1 MTSSRSGMIAL
12 DRLISSVRTCAIRF
26 FRRHRAFAR
35 GHHSAMTIPWITSS
49 GTSILFGRPAWLVLI
64 PVLALAIH
72 LWSRRSLAGLGRWRR
87 RLAVAVRLVV
97 MSLVVASLAEPQI
110 VWKNDRLTTLY
121 LVDLSQSVPREKIE
135 PMLNFVRQSTLEHR
149 GPEDLTGMIVFGKN
163 ARVEVPP
170 GPAEIRFLGVESSLD
185 TDNTDLAGAL
195 RLAMGSFPEDSA
207 RRIVLISD
215 GNQNRGNAFEQAL
228 QAKAQNIQIDV
239 LPVDYNYDNDQE
251 VLVEKVSLPSD
262 VKVGETVN
270 LNVVLR
276 ATAPAKGRLQV
287 FQIDAKGG
295 RTPAP
300 GNEQPLPIELPRGVS
315 VFSMKQIITEAS
327 FYRFSAEFIPDADT
341 VDRRAVNNIA
351 EGFTQARGESRVLL
365 IESKRGENAGLV
377 EALREK
383 KINVDVLLAP
393 TIDGGGDV
401 GGDQLPTD
409 IGQLQP
415 YDAVILGNVPK
426 DSFSAGQ
433 IALLERNVHDMGA
446 GLVMLGGD
454 ASFGAGGWRNTPVE
468 KALPVDMEI
477 KSLKVAGKGALVMIM
492 HASEIAEGNYWQKV
506 IAQEALKTLSPM
518 DMAGMLHWMGTES
531 WLFTLRNIEGNRDIM
546 LRAIDRMSPG
556 DMPDFDPSLMMAARA
571 LQQSD
576 AASRLVIV
584 ISDGD
589 PTPPSN
595 RAIQALTQAR
605 AQVTTVLTAA
615 HGNDIQGLRTMQDLA
630 NKTKGRFYNVTNPR
644 ALPRIYQKETR
655 MISRPLIYERG
666 DPWNVNV
673 VSSTEPIQGLPTNY
687 PPINGLV
694 LTSLKESELVECP
707 IQSPQPTGQVNP
719 LLAHWTYG
727 LGRSVAFT
735 SDAGFKWTQGW
746 RNWDQ
751 YAAFWSQVIR
761 WCMRPTDDGALTMTL
776 RREDGKIKVA
786 VDALDKRQQ
795 FLNFL
800 QIQGALVRP
809 SSVAAAGGPAADTN
823 QLKLVQTAPGRYE
836 ATIDD
841 VEARGNYFVSLAY
854 SGPDG
859 SKGVISSGL
868 SVPYSEEYKEL
879 RSNPDELES
888 LARITNGEVYSWK
901 TKGDVI
907 DLNATVAAANSFRR
921 DDMTKPASGYSDLW
935 PSLLAAAAFV
945 FLTDVGVR
953 RLAPDL
959 SNVVAFWQ
967 RLTGGDAPRSVADD
981 PAAHL
986 GRLKESKSAASAA
999 QPRRSQDDRQPE
1011 DFADKLARQAAANAS
1026 TPSTAAPS
1034 PKPDRPA
1041 ASTVPESAQP
1051 DAAESY
1057 TGRLLAAKRKVWEEK
1072 DKDAT

>member
-1 MTSSRSGMIAL
+1 
-12 DRLISSVRTCAIRF
+12 
-26 FRRHRAFAR
+26 
-35 GHHSAMTIPWITSS
+35 MTIPWFTSAN
-49 GTSILFGRPAWLVLI
+49 TSILFGRPFWLVLVPI
-64 PVLALAIH
+64 LALLVH
-72 LWSRRSLAGLGRWRR
+72 FWSRRSLAGLGRWRR
-87 RLAVAVRLVV
+87 RIAVATRLAVVT
-97 MSLVVASLAEPQI
+97 LVVAALAEPQI
-110 VWKNDRLTTLY
+110 VRLNDRLSTLF
-121 LVDLSQSVPREKIE
+121 LVDLSQSIPREKIE

-149 GPEDLTGMIVFGKN
+149 GADDLAGMLVFGKN
-163 ARVEVPP
+163 AKVEVPP
-170 GPAEIRFLGVESSLD
+170 GPSEIRFLGVESALD
-185 TDNTDLAGAL
+185 TDNTDMAGAL

-228 QAKAQNIQIDV
+228 QARAQNIQIDV
-239 LPVDYNYDNDQE
+239 LPIVYDYGNDQE
-251 VLVEKVSLPSD
+251 VLVEKVSLPAD

-276 ATAPAKGRLQV
+276 ATAPAKGRLQI
-287 FQIDAKGG
+287 FRIDARGG

-315 VFSMKQIITEAS
+315 VFGLKQLISEAS

-341 VDRRAVNNIA
+341 VDRRAVNNVA

-365 IESKRGENAGLV
+365 IESRRGEHAALV
-377 EALREK
+377 EALRDK
-383 KINVDVLLAP
+383 KIQVDVLLAP

-446 GLVMLGGD
+446 GLVMLGGET
-454 ASFGAGGWRNTPVE
+454 SFGAGGWRNTPVE

-477 KSLKVAGKGALVMIM
+477 KSLKVTGKGALVMIM

-531 WLFTLRNIEGNRDIM
+531 WLFTLKTIEGNREIM
-546 LRAIDRMSPG
+546 LRAIDRMTPG

-589 PTPPSN
+589 PTPPSS
-595 RAIQALTQAR
+595 RAIQALTQAKV
-605 AQVTTVLTAA
+605 QVTTVMTAA

-655 MISRPLIYERG
+655 MISRPLIFEKG
-666 DPWNVNV
+666 DPWAITVAG
-673 VSSTEPIQGLPTNY
+673 STEPIQGLPTNF

-694 LTSLKESELVECP
+694 LTSLKESELVESP
-707 IQSPQPTGQVNP
+707 LISPQPTGQVNP

-735 SDAGFKWTQGW
+735 SDAGFKWAQGW

-761 WCMRPTDDGALTMTL
+761 WCMRPTDNGNLAMSL
-776 RREDGKIKVA
+776 RREDGKIKVS
-786 VDALDKRQQ
+786 VDALDKSQQ

-800 QIQGALVRP
+800 QIQGAVVRP
-809 SSVAAAGGPAADTN
+809 GGATGPND

-841 VEARGNYFVSLAY
+841 VETRGNYFVSLAY

-859 SKGVISSGL
+859 SKGVVSSGV
-868 SVPYSEEYKEL
+868 SVPYSEEYREL
-879 RSNPDELES
+879 RSNPDELEN
-888 LARITNGEVYSWK
+888 LARITSGEVYSWK
-901 TKGDVI
+901 TRGDVI
-907 DLNATVAAANSFRR
+907 DLGATVNASNPFRR
-921 DDMTKPASGYSDLW
+921 DEMTRPASGYTDIW
-935 PSLLAAAAFV
+935 PSLLAAAAFL

-953 RLAPDL
+953 RLAPDFSNL
-959 SNVVAFWQ
+959 SAWLQ
-967 RLTGGDAPRSVADD
+967 RLRGADASATVDD

-986 GRLKESKSAASAA
+986 GRLREARSAVTST
-999 QPRRSQDDRQPE
+999 QPRRRDEAESGE
-1011 DFADKLARQAAANAS
+1011 DFSERLARQANAPAAAR
-1026 TPSTAAPS
+1026 PAPAAPTAETGS
-1034 PKPDRPA
+1034 PASGSARPA
-1041 ASTVPESAQP
+1041 ET
-1051 DAAESY
+1051 DAGDSY
-1057 TGRLLAAKRKVWEEK
+1057 TGRLLAAKRKVWEDK
-1072 DKDAT
+1072 DKEGS